1 VCHII
6 GPRIKYGDVLP
17 STASIFLR
25 CLGRLVCDG
34 IVAPGRKVE
43 DPIFAEIV
51 GVRWKLIARDANASM
66 NARALEDLDFNMGK
80 GISVFVGD
88 APGYYAAGLQAE
100 Q

>member
-1 VCHII
+1 
-6 GPRIKYGDVLP
+6 
-17 STASIFLR
+17 
-25 CLGRLVCDG
+25 
-34 IVAPGRKVE
+34 
-43 DPIFAEIV
+43 
-51 GVRWKLIARDANASM
+51 M